1 MQSESLLIL
10 IGWNFILCARL
21 AKCTHVH
28 KESQMGLKVHIMH
41 TQFDDMDKIYLGK
54 GAKKKN

>member
-10 IGWNFILCARL
+10 IGWNILCARFV
-21 AKCTHVH
+21 KCTHVL

-41 TQFDDMDKIYLGK
+41 TKLDDMDKIYLG
-54 GAKKKN
+54 

>member
-10 IGWNFILCARL
+10 VGWNFILCARL

-41 TQFDDMDKIYLGK
+41 IVHIMHSQCDDMDKIYLG
-54 GAKKKN
+54 